1 MPGGLGSRYTLL
13 ALLLASC
20 GGPHTCGS
28 PGINLCGGLPPQNV
42 PLTLRASVDGGQST
56 NVSSPFALNLPNIGD
71 IGVVTAYEGSEQ
83 IPFSLIPSTGCTNV
97 VTISPGTQAMQ
108 QAVTAVKNGGSCT
121 AAAKAGNGNAT
132 LTIYALPPP

>member
-1 MPGGLGSRYTLL
+1 ML

-20 GGPHTCGS
+20 GGPHPCGS
-28 PGINLCGGLPPQNV
+28 AGINLCGGLPTQNV

-56 NVSSPFALNLPNIGD
+56 SVTSPYGLNLPNIGD
-71 IGVVTAYEGSEQ
+71 VGVVTAYKGSVQ
-83 IPFSLIPSTGCTNV
+83 VAFSLVPSTGCTSV

-121 AAAKAGNGNAT
+121 AAAQAGNGTAT